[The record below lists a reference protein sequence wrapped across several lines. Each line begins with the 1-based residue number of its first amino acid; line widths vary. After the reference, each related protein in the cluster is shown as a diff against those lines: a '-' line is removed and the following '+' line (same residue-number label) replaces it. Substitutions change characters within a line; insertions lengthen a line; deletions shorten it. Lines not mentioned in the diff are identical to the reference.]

1 MAVGCIAILGN
12 VRGGTLRS
20 GPSTDTALIP
30 HVGESSLWNS
40 EPYNA
45 ANNQHIYTLKVAVNE
60 NTSLFSNSTNT
71 FPTFTPNFHI
81 ITLSTQRCTH
91 FI

>member
-45 ANNQHIYTLKVAVNE
+45 ANNQHIYTEGRSK
-60 NTSLFSNSTNT
+60 
-71 FPTFTPNFHI
+71 
-81 ITLSTQRCTH
+81 
-91 FI
+91 